1 METIQAEQILKHF
14 SGRMGVLAVQPLG
27 KSPAPRELELE
38 VDTYLSNHV
47 KEQKECYGI
56 YLVDENNQVKCTCV
70 DFDNHDNDPNP
81 KWKEEAYA
89 TYNHLKKMGLDPV
102 FEISSSGSG
111 AHVWLFFSEPIDA
124 GKAIFFWKSVDS
136 KLKIGYKEI
145 YPRQAKLRE
154 GGLGNQ
160 VRLPYWNKSKII
172 DPNAGPDDIGFDEVD
187 TITPVEL
194 EEYIQAYG
202 YKEKEVPVFEGS
214 DELPERVAELVAT
227 TNSSVA
233 QRWNGILPEGFN
245 DTTNSSK
252 AYALARDLVYER
264 IPTDEIEQSLRVW
277 CNLNSYDK
285 PDTWIKTTVANA
297 YKGVSDNVAKKLAIE
312 EDPEGNTLFSC
323 INKFVNRIGYD
334 NYFGSGIKP
343 LDDSIDGVG
352 PGEMAIIAARPGHGK
367 SAIALQWLMHAA
379 RNGTPVLMLNAEM
392 GRIEIGR
399 RAIQTLIGGDE
410 SEWQNRQKEIEY
422 KATELIEKLPF
433 YFHNVSTL
441 EHVEKY
447 MAHYA
452 KKGVQLI
459 AVDYLQLLRAGK
471 KQGRYEAVTEI
482 SQRIKTSAR
491 EHNVGVLA
499 LCQVSRDVERRD
511 NVHFNASDL
520 RESGQLEQDA
530 DLIMFGWWHAR
541 GAYNRDPKK
550 YDLHIAKRRN
560 GPIRTAKVE
569 LSFDAPRQ
577 QFRW

>member
-1 METIQAEQILKHF
+1 METNQAKTILKRF
-14 SGRMGVLAVQPLG
+14 TGRMGVLAVQPIG
-27 KSPAPRELELE
+27 KNPQPREQVLD
-38 VDTYLSNHV
+38 VDAYLSNHV

-81 KWKEEAYA
+81 KWKEQAYA
-89 TYNHLKKMGLDPV
+89 TYNHLIKMGLEPV

-111 AHVWLFFSEPIDA
+111 AHVWLFFSEPVDA
-124 GKAIFFWKSVDS
+124 GKAIHFWKGIDS
-136 KLKIGYKEI
+136 KLNIGYKEI

-160 VRLPYWNKSKII
+160 VRLPYWNRSRII
-172 DPNAGPDDIGFDEVD
+172 DPNVGPDDIGFGDVE
-187 TITPVEL
+187 TITPKELDDLVE
-194 EEYIQAYG
+194 AYG
-202 YKEKEVPVFEGS
+202 YKEETKPEFEGS
-214 DELPERVAELVAT
+214 SELPDKVAELVAT
-227 TNSSVA
+227 VNSDVS
-233 QRWNGILPEGFN
+233 RSWKGILPDSFN
-245 DTTNSSK
+245 DKSKSSQ
-252 AYALARDLVYER
+252 AYAFARDLVYHR
-264 IPTDEIEQSLRVW
+264 IPTEDIRQSLKAW
-277 CNLNSYDK
+277 CLFHSYEKSDA
-285 PDTWIKTTVANA
+285 WIDTTVTNA
-297 YKGVSDNVAKKLAIE
+297 YKSVQDNVENKFVIE
-312 EDPEGNTLFSC
+312 ESEDGNTLFSC
-323 INKFVNRIGYD
+323 INNFVNRIGYD
-334 NYFGSGIKP
+334 NYFGSGIAP
-343 LDDSIDGVG
+343 LDASIDGVG

-367 SAIALQWLMHAA
+367 SAIALQWLIYAA
-379 RNGTPVLMLNAEM
+379 RRGTPVLMLNAEM

-399 RAIQTLIGGDE
+399 RAIQTLVGGDE
-410 SEWQNRQKEIEY
+410 SEWVNRQEEIES
-422 KATELIEKLPF
+422 KAAQFMENLPF

-441 EHVEKY
+441 EQVEKY

-452 KKGVQLI
+452 KRGVQLVAI
-459 AVDYLQLLRAGK
+459 DYLQLLRAGK

-491 EHNVGVLA
+491 EHNIGVLA